1 MQMKREAVPAGAAA
15 VVLAGAGVGVAG
27 VAGAVGGSDDAEE
40 QSSGPG
46 AGREDA

>member
-15 VVLAGAGVGVAG
+15 VVLAGAGVGE
-27 VAGAVGGSDDAEE
+27 AGAVGGSDDAGE